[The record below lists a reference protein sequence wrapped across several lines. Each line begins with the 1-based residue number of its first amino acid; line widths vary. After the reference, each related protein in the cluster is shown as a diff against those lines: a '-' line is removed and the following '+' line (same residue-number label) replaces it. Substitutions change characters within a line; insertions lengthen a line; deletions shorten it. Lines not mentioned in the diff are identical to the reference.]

1 MRFFTSVF
9 VALALTSCAYDR
21 SNLPAVEEHAVAMP
35 DTFSAQAAMD
45 VLLEGGNAVDA
56 AIAAQFV
63 LAVTLPE
70 AGNIGGGGFMTL
82 VMEGEPAFLDY
93 REMAPEQATRDMY
106 LDENGEVKPYN
117 SLFGARAA
125 GVPGTVAGMWAA
137 HKRYGLL
144 PWKRLLQPAVTLA
157 EEGFKVPQALADN
170 VSWYQQKLQKQELI
184 GNFSKYFGHMKAN
197 QLFRQPELATT
208 LKRIQTEGRAGF
220 YEGET
225 AQLIHTYMQENNGLI
240 NKADLTNYEAAWRKP
255 ITVEWNDYEVVTS
268 PAPSSGGV
276 AVAQILGMFSERADD
291 IEQLEHNSAAYLHL
305 MAEISKRVF
314 SDRATYLGD
323 PDFIDVP
330 QAALIHPDYIESRAA
345 EINLTAISDTD
356 SIRPGL
362 AESED
367 TTHFSIVD
375 QWGNAVANTTTIN
388 LSFGSGVV
396 VEGAGFLLND
406 EMDDFSAKPGV
417 PNFFGAVGG
426 EANEIQPHKRMLSS
440 MTPTIVLHDDK
451 VKLVTGSPGG
461 TTIISSVAQS
471 ILSTLYFNLDAEQ
484 AVNAPRFHH
493 QLLPKD
499 TIRVHDGFDQQTLNK
514 LTEMGYVLDKRRF
527 GDVHLIKRTA
537 AGLEAASEKSGRGRS
552 LVIEKD
558 QLANN

>member
-1 MRFFTSVF
+1 MRLFFSFLVT
-9 VALALTSCAYDR
+9 LTLTSCASD
-21 SNLPAVEEHAVAMP
+21 PASIAKVEEHAVAMP
-35 DTFSAQAAMD
+35 DRFSADAAMD

-56 AIAAQFV
+56 AITAQFV

-70 AGNIGGGGFMTL
+70 AGNLGGGGFMTL
-82 VMEGEPAFLDY
+82 VMEGKPAFLDY
-93 REMAPEQATRDMY
+93 REIAPEKATRDMY
-106 LDENGEVKPYN
+106 LDDKGNVKPYD

-137 HKRYGLL
+137 HKRYGTL
-144 PWKRLLQPAVTLA
+144 PWQRLLQPAVTLA
-157 EEGFKVPQALADN
+157 EKGFEVPKALADN
-170 VSWYQQKLQKQELI
+170 VVWYLEKLEKRGLK
-184 GNFSKYFGHMKAN
+184 GNFSKYFGHMHAN
-197 QLFRQPELATT
+197 EVFRQPELAET
-208 LKRIQTEGRAGF
+208 LKRIQQEGRAGF

-225 AQLIHTYMQENNGLI
+225 AKLIDAYMLKNDGLI
-240 NKADLTNYEAAWRKP
+240 NKADLKNYEAAWRQP
-255 ITVEWNDYEVVTS
+255 ITVEWQGYDVVTS

-276 AVAQILGMFSERADD
+276 AVAQILGMFAARADD
-291 IEQLEHNSAAYLHL
+291 IEQLEHNSAAYVHL

-314 SDRATYLGD
+314 SDRATYMGD

-330 QAALIHPDYIESRAA
+330 QAALIDPKYIESRAA
-345 EINLTAISDTD
+345 EVNLTAISDTD
-356 SIRPGL
+356 AVKPGL

-375 QWGNAVANTTTIN
+375 KWGNAVANTTTIN
-388 LSFGSGVV
+388 LTFGSGVV

-440 MTPTIVLHDDK
+440 MTPTIVLKNDR

-471 ILSTLYFNLDAEQ
+471 ILASLYFNLDAEQ
-484 AVNAPRFHH
+484 AANAPRFHH

-499 TIRVHDGFDQQTLNK
+499 TLRVHEGFDATMLQALS
-514 LTEMGYVLDKRRF
+514 EMGYTLDKRRF
-527 GDVHLIKRTA
+527 GDIHLIKHTP
-537 AGLEAASEKSGRGRS
+537 AGLEAASEKSGRGKS
-552 LVIEKD
+552 MVVGKD
-558 QLANN
+558 KRN